1 MMKTGTMVLA
11 ALCAANLWS
20 ADIAFVGD
28 SATAGWRTT
37 GAKAWKKTFASGDYA
52 AENLATGEMKAE
64 NFAAAVAKDGAGL
77 DGKKVIVLSIGTDD
91 IGTGAEHGDRVI
103 RTVFGVKHAIAA
115 VMKRCPAAK
124 VVLVPIL
131 PRGATAADPVR
142 QRLDLVNGA
151 VDRYLA
157 RMKYERLSVC
167 FINRDLLDKEGNLRG
182 IDAYGLLAAKLK
194 PHLDWA
200 LGKAAKAPRR
210 APPGPTG
217 TPRGASRADT
227 PSIKDHWISDN
238 FFPNKKNCRL
248 DFRYEEKFAEAVKND
263 GRTYDVV
270 MVGDSITHLFDRRGK
285 AEWEKLNKEF
295 SAFDLGFGGDHTE
308 NALWNIL
315 YGGFFDHIQ
324 GKVVTLMIGTNNRKE
339 TAEQVADGIKACVE
353 AINARVPKATIF
365 LHPMLP
371 RISPKNAELRAK
383 NDRTNELIKPLADG
397 KKVVWVDL
405 RPTFEGPDVTP
416 ERQKELLPD
425 GTHPSEEGFRLWREA
440 ITPHLRK
447 YAK

>member
-28 SATAGWRTT
+28 SATAGWRAT
-37 GAKAWKKTFASGDYA
+37 GAKAWEKTFASGDYA

-64 NFAAAVAKDGAGL
+64 DFAAAVAKDGAGL

-91 IGTGAEHGDRVI
+91 IGTGAEHGDRII

-157 RMKYERLSVC
+157 RMKYKRLSVC

-353 AINARVPKATIF
+353 AIKARVPKATIF

-405 RPTFEGPDVTP
+405 RPIFEGPDVTP